1 MYQAFSMIVS
11 FIALAI
17 VSSSTLFITGNNKNI
32 DFIKNKTSK
41 LNDDI
46 NYQNELTKKQILS
59 LIDNVNDNDAKI
71 MSQHKNI
78 TNTMKKVEKESKLRT
93 ENVDSRLKSFK
104 TITNSHVVGITD
116 QVATNNRNVNK
127 RVDNLTKTVNDN
139 KTELDGT
146 ITEVKSDYDDLNT
159 RHQDFNSDYY
169 SNKTTVNDA
178 LTSNVAYTNKKHS
191 DVMGFVNET
200 FSKYADTSIAM
211 TDDAKLVMNDI
222 KDLTTRRMQDLEN
235 NYKAADGRLDKKIN
249 DKDATYK
256 SQFLYTSALKDQVN
270 AKFFANRTFDFNDM
284 INKTISNENDITFI
298 RTNIS
303 DNNNKIENIK
313 KEYVKTSDLSN
324 KINNAMSTTDIY
336 KEVQSNKSQLT
347 NIDDKVKKN
356 IETIDDNN
364 KELKNM
370 LKGITGGL
378 NGEISLKDLN
388 ERIVKNAENIKTS
401 TAQNNREM
409 MREVRKETGG
419 LNAKIKS
426 NTENISK
433 KLDNDKN
440 EYVKAFKEYISDED
454 LVTKMKNK
462 PIEVPSIK
470 LNEANIDKELI
481 VNGTKFS
488 TVVKNLENV
497 VGSIS
502 KEKKS
507 GQPRVARY
515 DKDFTSGTTK
525 IFPNRTVKF
534 RNEDTKLEMKDT
546 ALNLDDTNFSM
557 ENGTM
562 NIMNSTLNWSTYGNN
577 KVNMSGDG
585 VHFNSTNVKFKD
597 FSQLKANEQNLPQF
611 IDSQIQKN
619 QDSSSSGVG
628 GQVSSFLEKNDLT
641 NSKSITTPR
650 LFIGNQYSSMNVK
663 DEIENL
669 KKATT
674 NSLATSQV
682 RQEARYFSKQKPK
695 ELHEAIRKDFNN
707 NSTKYLPNNV
717 VLGSVQATKVLGVD
731 EMTLND
737 GGINGLNKIKLNG
750 RGLKTVLDGMYESKG
765 ATESALTKA
774 GKSISSIEVIDNRL
788 RIIYT
793 DNSPDK
799 YIDLPESGDDP
810 IVDFE
815 IDEARNRIKIR
826 RKSNRATSYKLPNY
840 ASQVDLSPYATK
852 SEYAPNYK
860 ESQGSVVY
868 LENAE
873 KSRLDSILKDDKI
886 KNLGTTTIPDSGEV
900 SSVKTD
906 LGVLNTKMTSAESD
920 ITTLKAQHRDSMRN
934 FNLNKINEYTRAN
947 SAKSDNYI
955 ALNEKV
961 SLKASGNRLQMCQD
975 FSDGEPSDCHDLWTT
990 KDITEIDTRKIQYT

>member
-59 LIDNVNDNDAKI
+59 LIDNVNDNDTKI

-127 RVDNLTKTVNDN
+127 RVNNLTKTVNDN
-139 KTELDGT
+139 KKELDDT
-146 ITEVKSDYDDLNT
+146 IKEVKSDYDDLNT
-159 RHQDFNSDYY
+159 RHGELRNAYY
-169 SNKTTVNDA
+169 NNITTVNDE
-178 LTSNVAYTNKKHS
+178 LTSNVAYTNQKHS

-211 TDDAKLVMNDI
+211 TDAAELVMNDI

-235 NYKAADGRLDKKIN
+235 NYKAADGRLNKKID
-249 DKDATYK
+249 DKDSTYK

-270 AKFFANRTFDFNDM
+270 AKFFANQTSILNFNDM
-284 INKTISNENDITFI
+284 INKTISNSNDITFI

-303 DNNNKIENIK
+303 DNDNKIENIK
-313 KEYVKTSDLSN
+313 KDYVKTSDLSN

-336 KEVQSNKSQLT
+336 KEVQNNKSQLT

-356 IETIDDNN
+356 IETIDDSN

-370 LKGITGGL
+370 LNGITGGL

-419 LNAKIKS
+419 LDAKIKS

-433 KLDNDKN
+433 KLDNNKN

-454 LVTKMKNK
+454 LVTKIKNK

-515 DKDFTSGTTK
+515 DRDFSSGTTK
-525 IFPNRTVKF
+525 ISPNRTIKF
-534 RNEDTKLEMKDT
+534 RNEDTKLEMKDS

-597 FSQLKANEQNLPQF
+597 FSQLKANEQSLPQF

-641 NSKSITTPR
+641 NSKSIMTPR
-650 LFIGNQYSSMNVK
+650 LYIGNSIRNMDVK

-669 KKATT
+669 KKTTT

-682 RQEARYFSKQKPK
+682 RQEARYFNKQNPK
-695 ELHEAIRKDFNN
+695 ELHEAIRKDFID
-707 NSTKYLPNNV
+707 NSTKYLPNNILV
-717 VLGSVQATKVLGVD
+717 GSVQAKKVLGVN

-737 GGINGLNKIKLNG
+737 GGANGLNKIKLNG
-750 RGLKTVLDGMYESKG
+750 SGLKTVLDGMYESKG
-765 ATESALTKA
+765 TTESALTKA
-774 GKSISSIEVIDNRL
+774 GKSISSIEVIGNRI

-826 RKSNRATSYKLPNY
+826 RKSNRATSYKLP
-840 ASQVDLSPYATK
+840 QVDLSPYATK

-860 ESQGSVVY
+860 KDQGNVVY
-868 LENAE
+868 LNNTR
-873 KSRLDSILKDDKI
+873 KSRLDAILGNDKI

-934 FNLNKINEYTRAN
+934 VNLNKINEYTRAN